1 MKRTIL
7 TVALSLGLVFSIQAQ
22 DNAAFKND
30 AIKLVKM
37 GSNAADA
44 SMGQVYQMIPGEKLE
59 KFKQELDP
67 IMENFYKKL
76 GEKSM
81 EFYTH
86 DEVKAIL
93 KFYESEIGKRHLKVQ
108 EEMTKISVGSMGQE
122 LQMELMPLMEKYL
135 GG

>member
-22 DNAAFKND
+22 DNEAFKKD
-30 AIKLVKM
+30 AIKLAKM
-37 GSNAADA
+37 GSNAAEA
-44 SMGQVYQMIPGEKLE
+44 SMDQVYKMVPDEKLD
-59 KFKQELDP
+59 KFKQELNP
-67 IMENFYKKL
+67 IMENFFNKL

-81 EFYTH
+81 EYYTH

-93 KFYESEIGKRHLKVQ
+93 KFYESEIGKRYLKVQ
-108 EEMTKISVGSMGQE
+108 EEITKLSAGSMGQE
-122 LQMELMPLMEKYL
+122 LQLELMPIMEKYL